1 MIEYSQAA
9 NYCNKVLKNKKSAM
23 THLEN
28 AEKLKK
34 SSNLYKDTGEINM
47 AQITKQLTP
56 EMVHGLPEEQRV
68 KTFTIA
74 ITELNK

>member
-9 NYCNKVLKNKKSAM
+9 NYCNKILKNKKGAM

-34 SSNLYKDTGEINM
+34 SSNLYKDTGDINM
-47 AQITKQLTP
+47 AQITK
-56 EMVHGLPEEQRV
+56 
-68 KTFTIA
+68 
-74 ITELNK
+74 